1 MKKTLKNWIIA
12 TRPWSFPAS
21 TMPSLVA
28 VSYVFYV
35 NKIAPMDVNWWFG
48 VLAFFGAAMFQ
59 AAGNLISDFM
69 ISNSGLTGKSRMA
82 QAGCW

>member
-59 AAGNLISDFM
+59 AAGNLISDFYDFKF
-69 ISNSGLTGKSRMA
+69 GVDRKE
-82 QAGCW
+82 